1 MPLMPGTLISGTRI
15 GPYEILSALGAGGM
29 GQVYRARDTKL
40 DREVAIKV
48 LPDNVAHDRER
59 LARFAREA
67 KVLASLNHPHIAQ
80 IYGLEEN
87 ALVMELVA
95 GSTLSVPQPLET
107 ALDYARQIAEALEA
121 AHEKGITH
129 RDLKPGNIMVT
140 PEGVV
145 KVLDFG
151 LASVPSHD
159 GNNGATTTEAGMIM
173 GTAAYMSPEQAAGKS
188 VDKRSDIWSFGVVL
202 YEMLSG
208 KKLFAGE
215 TMSDTLA
222 DVLRRPIEF
231 AEVKAPQPIVEL
243 SKRCLDRDVKTRL
256 QAIGEA
262 RIAITRYLTDP
273 KSGTRI
279 PSGQAETSVNWV
291 PWVLATALAL
301 ITSGGLYRATRPAPP
316 KQLMRLIV
324 DLGPEAVRGRRST
337 MVLSPDGRRIVF
349 AGQAPGGGAQLFTR
363 LMDQVEAVPIP
374 GTLGAEGPLGT
385 YLDPFFSPDG
395 EWVGFF
401 ADGKLKKVTVNGGN
415 VVTLGSTAIHFGAS
429 WGDDGNI
436 VVGTFEGLQRF
447 PAGGGA
453 AQVLP
458 TGFALFPD
466 VLPGG
471 QSVLFSSSRFGSL
484 QLGIEALQFSTGQTK
499 ALLPNGYEPLY
510 LPTSRDTGHLVYLQD
525 GTLFAVAFDP
535 RRLEIRG
542 TPVPLVQDVSTGFD
556 LSEGAG
562 QITFAANG
570 TLAYLP
576 SVGSGTHP
584 VLWLDAA
591 GKTTPLI
598 QQPDAYYD
606 PCLSPDG
613 KWLAYTL
620 RGQSG
625 RTDVWVYDLERQTP
639 AQLTFTGPG
648 RGELVWAA
656 DSRHLIFG
664 DAAALWWIRS
674 DGSGQPQQ
682 LVGNLGNPRPFSLAP
697 TGRLAIVQ
705 QDKALP
711 DIYTVPIDLS
721 DLEHPKAGKE
731 EPFLVD
737 PTVVQVDPAFSP
749 DGKFLAYASTESGAL
764 EVFVR
769 LFPGPSGRWKVSQS
783 GGMFPVWSRAA
794 HELLFLG
801 SDDHIMAVDY
811 STQGDLFRA
820 GKPRVWS
827 PVPVRRMGLRQN
839 FDLSPDGK
847 RVVMFPQP
855 ESQESLHFTFLL
867 NFFDEVRRKAPAN
880 GKSPYGPP
888 RAISSGRE

>member
-1 MPLMPGTLISGTRI
+1 MSGTRI
-15 GPYEILSALGAGGM
+15 GAYEILSALGAGGM

-48 LPDNVAHDRER
+48 LSDGVAHDHDR

-67 KVLASLNHPHIAQ
+67 KVLASLNHPNIAQ

-151 LASVPSHD
+151 LASVPSRD
-159 GNNGATTTEAGMIM
+159 GAGDPKSSPTMTVAAPTEAGMIM
-173 GTAAYMSPEQAAGKS
+173 GTAAYMSPEQAAGKA

-208 KKLFAGE
+208 RQLFAGE
-215 TMSDTLA
+215 TVSHTLA
-222 DVLRRPIEF
+222 DVLRGPIDI
-231 AEVKAPQPIVEL
+231 ADVKAPRPIVEL
-243 SKRCLDRDVKTRL
+243 LKRCLDRDLKNRL

-262 RIAITRYLTDP
+262 RIAINRYLADP
-273 KSGTRI
+273 KSGIGI
-279 PSGQAETSVNWV
+279 PSGQAGTNFRWV
-291 PWVLATALAL
+291 PWATLATALAF
-301 ITSGGLYRATRPAPP
+301 IASVGWYRATRPAPP
-316 KQLMRLIV
+316 KQLLRLIV
-324 DLGPEAVRGRRST
+324 DLGPEALRGRRAT

-349 AGQAPGGGAQLFTR
+349 TGRAPGGGTQLFTR
-363 LMDQVEAVPIP
+363 MMDQVEAVPIP
-374 GTLGAEGPLGT
+374 GTLEVVGPMGAS
-385 YLDPFFSPDG
+385 LDPFFSPDG

-401 ADGKLKKVTVNGGN
+401 AEGKLKKVAVNGGN
-415 VVTLGSTAIHFGAS
+415 VVTLGSTVIHFGAS

-436 VVGTFEGLQRF
+436 VIGTFKGLQRF

-453 AQVLP
+453 AQLVA
-458 TGFALFPD
+458 TGIALFPD

-471 QSVLFSSSRFGSL
+471 QSVLFDSSRFGSL

-499 ALLPNGYEPLY
+499 ALVPNGYEPLY

-525 GTLFAVAFDP
+525 GTLFGVAFDP

-542 TPVPLVQDVSTGFD
+542 TPVPLLQDVSTGFD
-556 LSEGAG
+556 LGEGAG
-562 QITFAANG
+562 QTTFTGNG

-576 SVGSGTHP
+576 SLGSETHP

-598 QQPDAYYD
+598 QQPDAYYT
-606 PCLSPDG
+606 PRLSPDG

-625 RTDVWVYDLERQTP
+625 KTDVWVYDLERQTS

-664 DAAALWWIRS
+664 DAAALWWIRA

-682 LVGNLGNPRPFSLAP
+682 LLGNLGNPRPFSLAP
-697 TGRLAIVQ
+697 AGRLAIVQ
-705 QDKALP
+705 QDEALP
-711 DIYTVPIDLS
+711 DTYTVPIDLS

-737 PTVVQVDPAFSP
+737 PTIVDTDPAFSP
-749 DGKFLAYASTESGAL
+749 DGKFLAYASTESGPIQI
-764 EVFVR
+764 FVR
-769 LFPGPSGRWKVSQS
+769 PFPGPGGKWKVSQS
-783 GGMFPVWSRAA
+783 GGKFPVWSPAA

-801 SDDHIMAVDY
+801 GDDHIMAVDY
-811 STQGDLFRA
+811 STQGDLFRS
-820 GKPRVWS
+820 GKPRIWS
-827 PVPVRRMGLRQN
+827 PVPVRRMGLRKN

-855 ESQESLHFTFLL
+855 ESQESLHFTFLV
-867 NFFDEVRRKAPAN
+867 NFFDEVRRKVPAN
-880 GKSPYGPP
+880 GK
-888 RAISSGRE
+888 

>member
-1 MPLMPGTLISGTRI
+1 MPLMPGILKSGTRI
-15 GPYEILSALGAGGM
+15 GAYEILSALGAGGM

-48 LPDNVAHDRER
+48 LPEAMAHDHDR

-67 KVLASLNHPHIAQ
+67 KVLASLNHPNIAQ

-107 ALDYARQIAEALEA
+107 ALDYAKQIAEALEA

-151 LASVPSHD
+151 LASVPSRAGAGD
-159 GNNGATTTEAGMIM
+159 PNGSPTTVAAPTVGGMIM
-173 GTAAYMSPEQAAGKS
+173 GTAAYMSPEQAAGKA

-208 KKLFAGE
+208 RQLFAGE
-215 TMSDTLA
+215 TLSHTLA
-222 DVLRRPIEF
+222 DVLRGPIDI
-231 AEVKAPQPIVEL
+231 ADVKAPRLIVEL
-243 SKRCLDRDVKTRL
+243 LHRCLDRDLKNRL

-262 RIAITRYLTDP
+262 RIAINRYLADP
-273 KSGTRI
+273 KSGTGI
-279 PSGQAETSVNWV
+279 PSGQAGTNFRWV
-291 PWVLATALAL
+291 PWAVLATVLAL
-301 ITSGGLYRATRPAPP
+301 VASIGWYRATRPAPP
-316 KQLMRLIV
+316 KPLIRLSV
-324 DLGPEAVRGRRST
+324 DLGPEAVRGRHAT

-349 AGQAPGGGAQLFTR
+349 TGRAPGGGNQLFTR
-363 LMDQVEAVPIP
+363 MMDQAEAVPIP
-374 GTLGAEGPLGT
+374 GTLGAAGPAGPSM
-385 YLDPFFSPDG
+385 DPFFSPDG

-401 ADGKLKKVTVNGGN
+401 ANGNLKKVAVNGGA
-415 VVTLGSTAIHFGAS
+415 VVTLGSTFVPFGGS

-436 VVGTFEGLQRF
+436 VIGTYKGLERF

-453 AQVLP
+453 AQLVP
-458 TGFALFPD
+458 TGFSLFPD

-471 QSVLFSSSRFGSL
+471 QSVLFNSSRLGL
-484 QLGIEALQFSTGQTK
+484 PLGIEALQFSTGQTK
-499 ALLPNGYEPLY
+499 ALIPNGYGPLY

-525 GTLFAVAFDP
+525 GTLFGVAFDP
-535 RRLEIRG
+535 RRLEILG
-542 TPVPLVQDVSTGFD
+542 TPVPLVQNVSTGFD
-556 LSEGAG
+556 LAVGTG
-562 QITFAANG
+562 QIAFTGNG

-576 SVGSGTHP
+576 SLDLETYP
-584 VLWLDAA
+584 VLWLAA
-591 GKTTPLI
+591 VGKTTPLI
-598 QQPDAYYD
+598 QKPDAYNT
-606 PCLSPDG
+606 PRFSPDG

-620 RGQSG
+620 RGQG
-625 RTDVWVYDLERQTP
+625 GKTEVWVFDLDRQTP
-639 AQLTFTGPG
+639 EQLTFTGPG

-664 DAAALWWIRS
+664 DGTALWWIRA

-682 LVGNLGNPRPFSLAP
+682 LLGNLGNPRPFSIAP
-697 TGRLAIVQ
+697 AGRLAIVQ
-705 QDKALP
+705 QNEGLP

-721 DLEHPKAGKE
+721 DLEHPKAGKQ

-737 PTVVQVDPAFSP
+737 PTIVQVAPAFSP
-749 DGKFLAYASTESGAL
+749 DGKFLAYASNESGSN
-764 EVFVR
+764 EIFVR
-769 LFPGPSGRWKVSQS
+769 PFPGPGGKWKVSQS
-783 GGMFPVWSRAA
+783 GGRFPVWSRAA

-801 SDDHIMAVDY
+801 GDDHIMAVDY
-811 STQGDLFRA
+811 STQGDSFHA
-820 GKPRVWS
+820 GKPRIWS
-827 PVPVRRMGLRQN
+827 PLPVRRMGLRQN

-847 RVVMFPQP
+847 RVVMFPQS
-855 ESQESLHFTFLL
+855 ESQESLRFTFLL

-880 GKSPYGPP
+880 GK
-888 RAISSGRE
+888 

>member
-1 MPLMPGTLISGTRI
+1 MPLMPGTLMSGTRI
-15 GPYEILSALGAGGM
+15 GAYEILSALGAGGM

-48 LPDNVAHDRER
+48 LPDTVAHDHDR
-59 LARFAREA
+59 LTRFAREA
-67 KVLASLNHPHIAQ
+67 KVLASLNHPNIAQ

-151 LASVPSHD
+151 LASVPSRD
-159 GNNGATTTEAGMIM
+159 GAGDPRSSRTRTVATTTEAGMIM
-173 GTAAYMSPEQAAGKS
+173 GTVAYMSPEQAAGKA

-208 KKLFAGE
+208 RQLFAGE
-215 TMSDTLA
+215 TVSHTLA
-222 DVLRRPIEF
+222 EVLRGPIDI
-231 AEVKAPQPIVEL
+231 ADVKAPWPIVEL
-243 SKRCLDRDVKTRL
+243 LKRCLDRDLKTRL

-262 RIAITRYLTDP
+262 RIAITKYLADP
-273 KSGTRI
+273 KSGTGN
-279 PSGQAETSVNWV
+279 PSGRPGTNFRWV
-291 PWVLATALAL
+291 PWAMLATVLAFIA
-301 ITSGGLYRATRPAPP
+301 SVGWYRATRPAPP
-316 KQLMRLIV
+316 KPLMRVIV
-324 DLGPEAVRGRRST
+324 DLGPEAVRGRHAT
-337 MVLSPDGRRIVF
+337 MVVSPDGRRIVF
-349 AGQAPGGGAQLFTR
+349 TGRAPGGGAQLFTR
-363 LMDQVEAVPIP
+363 MMDQVEAVPIP
-374 GTLGAEGPLGT
+374 GTLGAAGPVGPSM
-385 YLDPFFSPDG
+385 DPFFSPDG

-401 ADGKLKKVTVNGGN
+401 ANGNLKKVAVNGGA
-415 VVTLGSTAIHFGAS
+415 VVTLGPTFVPFGGS

-436 VVGTFEGLQRF
+436 VIGTYKGLERF
-447 PAGGGA
+447 PADGGA
-453 AQVLP
+453 PQLLP

-471 QSVLFSSSRFGSL
+471 QSVLFNSSRFGL
-484 QLGIEALQFSTGQTK
+484 PLGIEALQFSTGQTK
-499 ALLPNGYEPLY
+499 ALVPSGYQPLY

-542 TPVPLVQDVSTGFD
+542 ARVPLLQDVPNGFD
-556 LSEGAG
+556 LGVGTG
-562 QITFAANG
+562 QITFTGNG

-576 SVGSGTHP
+576 SLDLETYP

-598 QQPDAYYD
+598 QKPDAYFT
-606 PCLSPDG
+606 PRASPDG

-620 RGQSG
+620 GGKSG
-625 RTDVWVYDLERQTP
+625 KTDVWVYDLDRQTP
-639 AQLTFTGPG
+639 EQLTFTGPG
-648 RGELVWAA
+648 RSELVWAA
-656 DSRHLIFG
+656 DSRHLIFA
-664 DAAALWWIRS
+664 DATAVWWIRA

-682 LVGNLGNPRPFSLAP
+682 LLGNLGNPRPFSLAP
-697 TGRLAIVQ
+697 AGRLAIVQ
-705 QDKALP
+705 QNEGLP

-721 DLEHPKAGKE
+721 DLEHPKAAKE

-737 PTVVQVDPAFSP
+737 PTVLHDDPAFSP
-749 DGKFLAYASTESGAL
+749 DGKFLAYASTESGSI
-764 EVFVR
+764 EIFVR
-769 LFPGPSGRWKVSQS
+769 PFPGPGGKWKVSQS
-783 GGMFPVWSRAA
+783 GGKFPVWSRAA

-827 PVPVRRMGLRQN
+827 PVPLRRMGLREN

-855 ESQESLHFTFLL
+855 ESHESLHFTFLL

-880 GKSPYGPP
+880 GK
-888 RAISSGRE
+888 

>member
-1 MPLMPGTLISGTRI
+1 MPLMPGTLMSGTRI
-15 GPYEILSALGAGGM
+15 GAYEILSALGAGGM
-29 GQVYRARDTKL
+29 GQVYRARDTRL

-48 LPDNVAHDRER
+48 LPDGVAHDHDR

-87 ALVMELVA
+87 ALVMELVT

-151 LASVPSHD
+151 LASVPSRD
-159 GNNGATTTEAGMIM
+159 GAGDPNSSPTTVAAPTVAGMIM
-173 GTAAYMSPEQAAGKS
+173 GTAAYMSPEQAAGKA

-208 KKLFAGE
+208 RQLFAGE
-215 TMSDTLA
+215 TMSHTLA
-222 DVLRRPIEF
+222 DVLRRPIDF
-231 AEVKAPQPIVEL
+231 ADVKAPQPIVEL
-243 SKRCLDRDVKTRL
+243 LKRCVDRDVKARL

-262 RIAITRYLTDP
+262 RIAITRFLADP
-273 KSGTRI
+273 NSGTGI
-279 PSGQAETSVNWV
+279 ASGQAGTNFRWV
-291 PWVLATALAL
+291 PWAALATALTFIA
-301 ITSGGLYRATRPAPP
+301 SVGWYRAMRPAPP

-324 DLGPEAVRGRRST
+324 DLGPEAVRGRRAT

-349 AGQAPGGGAQLFTR
+349 TGRGPGGGTQLFIR
-363 LMDQVEAVPIP
+363 MMDQAEAVPIP
-374 GTLGAEGPLGT
+374 GTLSAAGQLGLS
-385 YLDPFFSPDG
+385 LDPFFSPDG

-401 ADGKLKKVTVNGGN
+401 ADGKLKKVEVNGGA
-415 VVTLGSTAIHFGAS
+415 VVTLASIRVPFGAS

-436 VVGTFEGLQRF
+436 VIGTFTGLQRL

-453 AQVLP
+453 AQLVA
-458 TGFALFPD
+458 TGLDLFPD

-471 QSVLFSSSRFGSL
+471 QSVLFDNYRFGL
-484 QLGIEALQFSTGQTK
+484 RRGIEALQFSSGQTK
-499 ALLPNGYEPLY
+499 ALVPNGYEPLY

-535 RRLEIRG
+535 RRLEILG
-542 TPVPLVQDVSTGFD
+542 TPVPLLQDVSTGFD
-556 LSEGAG
+556 LGEGAG
-562 QITFAANG
+562 QITFTRNG

-576 SVGSGTHP
+576 SLDLEAHP

-598 QQPDAYYD
+598 RQPDAYYS
-606 PCLSPDG
+606 PRLSPDG

-625 RTDVWVYDLERQTP
+625 KIDVWVYDLERQTQE
-639 AQLTFTGPG
+639 QLTFTGPG
-648 RGELVWAA
+648 RSELVWAA
-656 DSRHLIFG
+656 DSRHLIFADG
-664 DAAALWWIRS
+664 TALWWIRA

-682 LVGNLGNPRPFSLAP
+682 LLGDLGNPRPFSLAL
-697 TGRLAIVQ
+697 TGRLAIGQ
-705 QDKALP
+705 LNEGLP
-711 DIYTVPIDLS
+711 DICTVPIDLR

-737 PTVVQVDPAFSP
+737 ATVVQGDPAFSP
-749 DGKFLAYASTESGAL
+749 DGKFLAYASNESGPN

-769 LFPGPSGRWKVSQS
+769 PFPGPGGKWKVSQS
-783 GGMFPVWSRAA
+783 GGKFPVWSRAA

-801 SDDHIMAVDY
+801 GDDHIMAVDY
-811 STQGDLFRA
+811 STQGDSFHA

-827 PVPVRRMGLRQN
+827 PLPVRRTGLRQN

-867 NFFDEVRRKAPAN
+867 NFFDEVRRKVPAN
-880 GKSPYGPP
+880 GK
-888 RAISSGRE
+888 

>member
-1 MPLMPGTLISGTRI
+1 MSGTRI
-15 GPYEILSALGAGGM
+15 GAYEILSALGAGGM

-40 DREVAIKV
+40 DRVVAIKV
-48 LPDNVAHDRER
+48 LPDTVVHSHDR

-67 KVLASLNHPHIAQ
+67 KVLASLNHPNIAQ

-151 LASVPSHD
+151 LASVPSRD
-159 GNNGATTTEAGMIM
+159 GAGDPQSSPTTVAAPTEAGIIM
-173 GTAAYMSPEQAAGKS
+173 GTAAYMSPEQAAGKA

-208 KKLFAGE
+208 RQLFAGE
-215 TMSDTLA
+215 TVSHTLA
-222 DVLRRPIEF
+222 DVLRGPIDIADAKAPRPI
-231 AEVKAPQPIVEL
+231 AEL
-243 SKRCLDRDVKTRL
+243 LKRCLDRDLKTRL

-262 RIAITRYLTDP
+262 RIAITRYLADP
-273 KSGTRI
+273 KSGTGI
-279 PSGQAETSVNWV
+279 PSEQAGTNFRWV
-291 PWVLATALAL
+291 PWAMLATVLAFIASL
-301 ITSGGLYRATRPAPP
+301 GWYRATRPAPP
-316 KQLMRLIV
+316 KQLMRLVV

-349 AGQAPGGGAQLFTR
+349 TGRAAGGGTQLFTR
-363 LMDQVEAVPIP
+363 MMDQAEAVPIP
-374 GTLGAEGPLGT
+374 GTLGAAGQLGAPLE
-385 YLDPFFSPDG
+385 PFFSPDG

-401 ADGKLKKVTVNGGN
+401 ADGMLKKVEVNGGT
-415 VVTLGSTAIHFGAS
+415 VVTLGPTLVPFGAS

-436 VVGTFEGLQRF
+436 VIGTFKGLQRF
-447 PAGGGA
+447 RAGGGA
-453 AQVLP
+453 AQLVA

-471 QSVLFSSSRFGSL
+471 QSVLFDRWRFGL
-484 QLGIEALQFSTGQTK
+484 AVGIEALQFSTGQTK
-499 ALLPNGYEPLY
+499 ALIPNGYEPLY

-542 TPVPLVQDVSTGFD
+542 TPVPLLQDVSPGFD
-556 LSEGAG
+556 LGEGAA
-562 QITFAANG
+562 QITSSGNG

-576 SVGSGTHP
+576 SLDLETYP

-598 QQPDAYYD
+598 QQPDAYD
-606 PCLSPDG
+606 TPRLSPDG
-613 KWLAYTL
+613 KRLAYTL

-625 RTDVWVYDLERQTP
+625 KTDVWVYDLERQTP

-664 DAAALWWIRS
+664 DAAALWWIRA

-682 LVGNLGNPRPFSLAP
+682 LLGNLGNLRPFSLAP

-705 QDKALP
+705 QNEALP
-711 DIYTVPIDLS
+711 YTYTLPIDLS

-731 EPFLVD
+731 EPFFVD
-737 PTVVQVDPAFSP
+737 PTVVETDPAFSP
-749 DGKFLAYASTESGAL
+749 DGKFLAYASTESGPL

-769 LFPGPSGRWKVSQS
+769 PFPGPGGKWKVSQS

-801 SDDHIMAVDY
+801 GDDHIMAVDY
-811 STQGDLFRA
+811 STQGDSFRA

-855 ESQESLHFTFLL
+855 ESHESLHFTFLL
-867 NFFDEVRRKAPAN
+867 NFFDEVRRKVPAN
-880 GKSPYGPP
+880 GK
-888 RAISSGRE
+888 

>member
-1 MPLMPGTLISGTRI
+1 MPLTPGTLTSGTRI
-15 GPYEILSALGAGGM
+15 GAYEILSALGAGGM

-48 LPDNVAHDRER
+48 LPDGVAHDHDR

-67 KVLASLNHPHIAQ
+67 KVLASLNHANIAQ

-87 ALVMELVA
+87 ALVMELVT

-151 LASVPSHD
+151 LASAPSRA
-159 GNNGATTTEAGMIM
+159 GAGDPNSSPTMTVAAPTEAGMIM
-173 GTAAYMSPEQAAGKS
+173 GTAAYMSPEQAAGKA

-208 KKLFAGE
+208 RQLFAGE
-215 TMSDTLA
+215 TVSHTLA
-222 DVLRRPIEF
+222 DVLRRPIDF
-231 AEVKAPQPIVEL
+231 ADMKAPQPIVGL
-243 SKRCLDRDVKTRL
+243 LKRCLDRDLKTRL

-262 RIAITRYLTDP
+262 RIAITRYLADP
-273 KSGTRI
+273 KSGTGI
-279 PSGQAETSVNWV
+279 QSEQAGANFRWV
-291 PWVLATALAL
+291 PWAMLATALAL
-301 ITSGGLYRATRPAPP
+301 ALTVASVGWYRATRPDAPKP
-316 KQLMRLIV
+316 LMRLSV
-324 DLGPEAVRGRRST
+324 DLGPEAVRGRHAT

-349 AGQAPGGGAQLFTR
+349 TGRAPGGGTQLFTR
-363 LMDQVEAVPIP
+363 MTDQAEAVPIP
-374 GTLGAEGPLGT
+374 GTLGAPGPWGAG
-385 YLDPFFSPDG
+385 LDPFFSPDG

-401 ADGKLKKVTVNGGN
+401 ADGKLKKVAVNGGA
-415 VVTLGSTAIHFGAS
+415 VVTLGSALVASGGS

-436 VVGTFEGLQRF
+436 VIGTFKGLQRF
-447 PAGGGA
+447 PAGGGT
-453 AQVLP
+453 AQLVA
-458 TGFALFPD
+458 TGFSLFPD

-471 QSVLFSSSRFGSL
+471 QSVLFDSSRSGL
-484 QLGIEALQFSTGQTK
+484 PPGIEALQFSTGQTK
-499 ALLPNGYEPLY
+499 VLVPNGYEPLY

-525 GTLFAVAFDP
+525 GTLFGVPFDP

-542 TPVPLVQDVSTGFD
+542 RPVPLLQDVSAGLD
-556 LSEGAG
+556 LGEGTG
-562 QITFAANG
+562 QITFSGNG

-576 SVGSGTHP
+576 SLDLATYP

-598 QQPDAYYD
+598 QKPDAYNT
-606 PCLSPDG
+606 PRLSPDG

-620 RGQSG
+620 RGKSG
-625 RTDVWVYDLERQTP
+625 KTDVWVCDLDRQTP

-664 DAAALWWIRS
+664 DAAALWWIRA

-682 LVGNLGNPRPFSLAP
+682 LLGNLENPRPFSLAP
-697 TGRLAIVQ
+697 AGRLAIVQ
-705 QDKALP
+705 QNEGLP
-711 DIYTVPIDLS
+711 GIYTVPIDLS
-721 DLEHPKAGKE
+721 DLGPPKAGKE
-731 EPFLVD
+731 EPFLAD
-737 PTVVQVDPAFSP
+737 ATVVQVDPAFSP
-749 DGKFLAYASTESGAL
+749 DGKFLAYASTESGSN
-764 EVFVR
+764 EIFVR
-769 LFPGPSGRWKVSQS
+769 PFPGPGGKWKVSQS
-783 GGMFPVWSRAA
+783 GGKFPVWSRAA

-801 SDDHIMAVDY
+801 GDGHIMVVDY
-811 STQGDLFRA
+811 SAQGDLFRA

-827 PVPVRRMGLRQN
+827 PVAIRRMGLRQN

-867 NFFDEVRRKAPAN
+867 NFFDEVRRKVPAN
-880 GKSPYGPP
+880 GK
-888 RAISSGRE
+888 

>member
-1 MPLMPGTLISGTRI
+1 MPLMPGILKPGTRI
-15 GPYEILSALGAGGM
+15 RAYEILSALGAGGM

-48 LPDNVAHDRER
+48 LPDGVAHDHDR

-67 KVLASLNHPHIAQ
+67 KVLASLNHPNIAQ

-121 AHEKGITH
+121 AHEKGVTH

-140 PEGVV
+140 PDEGVV

-151 LASVPSHD
+151 LASVPLRD
-159 GNNGATTTEAGMIM
+159 GAGDPNSSPTTVAAPTVASMIM
-173 GTAAYMSPEQAAGKS
+173 GTAAYMSPEQAAGKA

-208 KKLFAGE
+208 KQLFAGE
-215 TMSDTLA
+215 TLSHTLA
-222 DVLRRPIEF
+222 DVLRRPIDFENL
-231 AEVKAPQPIVEL
+231 KAPRPIVEL
-243 SKRCLDRDVKTRL
+243 LKRCLDRDLKTRL
-256 QAIGEA
+256 QAMGEA
-262 RIAITRYLTDP
+262 RIAITRYLADP
-273 KSGTRI
+273 KSGTGIQSQQAGANFRWI
-279 PSGQAETSVNWV
+279 PWAM
-291 PWVLATALAL
+291 LATALAL
-301 ITSGGLYRATRPAPP
+301 ALIASAGWYRATRPGAPKP
-316 KQLMRLIV
+316 LMRVIV
-324 DLGPEAVRGRRST
+324 DLGPEAVRGRHAT
-337 MVLSPDGRRIVF
+337 MVVSPDGRRIVF
-349 AGQAPGGGAQLFTR
+349 TGRAPGGGNQLFTR
-363 LMDQVEAVPIP
+363 MMDQVEAVPIP
-374 GTLGAEGPLGT
+374 GTLGAAGALGA

-401 ADGKLKKVTVNGGN
+401 ADGKLKKVEVNGGTI
-415 VVTLGSTAIHFGAS
+415 VTLGPTFIPFGAS

-436 VVGTFEGLQRF
+436 VVGTYKGLQRF

-453 AQVLP
+453 AQLVV
-458 TGFALFPD
+458 TGATLFPD

-471 QSVLFSSSRFGSL
+471 QSVLFDRLRSGL
-484 QLGIEALQFSTGQTK
+484 PAGIEALQFSTGQTK

-542 TPVPLVQDVSTGFD
+542 TPVPLLQDVSTGFD
-556 LSEGAG
+556 QGEGAA
-562 QITFAANG
+562 QITFTGNG

-576 SVGSGTHP
+576 SLDLEP
-584 VLWLDAA
+584 YPILWLDAA

-598 QQPDAYYD
+598 QKPDPYYS
-606 PCLSPDG
+606 PRLSPDG

-620 RGQSG
+620 RGQG
-625 RTDVWVYDLERQTP
+625 GKTDVWVYDLDRQTP

-656 DSRHLIFG
+656 DSKHLIFG
-664 DAAALWWIRS
+664 DAAALWWIRA

-682 LVGNLGNPRPFSLAP
+682 LLGNIGNPRPFSLAP

-705 QDKALP
+705 QNEVIP

-721 DLEHPKAGKE
+721 DLEHPKAAKE
-731 EPFLVD
+731 EPFPKD
-737 PTVVQVDPAFSP
+737 PTIVQVDPAFSP
-749 DGKFLAYASTESGAL
+749 DGKFLAYVSTESGRT
-764 EVFVR
+764 EIFVR
-769 LFPGPSGRWKVSQS
+769 PFPGPGGKWNVSQR

-801 SDDHIMAVDY
+801 TDDHIMVVDY
-811 STQGDLFRA
+811 STQGDSFRA

-847 RVVMFPQP
+847 RVVMFPQS

-867 NFFDEVRRKAPAN
+867 NFFDEVRRKVLAN
-880 GKSPYGPP
+880 
-888 RAISSGRE
+888 